1 MGRGHVHVARERGE
15 LLDERSRGVD
25 GSAAAT
31 GGELLD
37 ATGEHARHFDHG
49 RAVLAVGFDV
59 ERRDDRID
67 FDQRH
72 RESRGQR
79 AVGGDVVVVD
89 VAHENAIV
97 AALEADH
104 AVGTERAVDADARGR
119 TSEDGGDDEVLT
131 DFALGKLEVEARP
144 HLVHAEDTGLRLG
157 AWRDHR
163 GVRARGGVSA
173 TAAEAGE
180 SCGESSRQATGG
192 RLARRG
198 LAGRGLTR
206 RGLTGCGRA
215 ILGGRASGRRRSGCR
230 LFGRLTRGERE
241 PCRGQREGAKAHW
254 T

>member
-104 AVGTERAVDADARGR
+104 AVGTERAVDTDTGR
-119 TSEDGGDDEVLT
+119 RSGQHGRDHKILAHFSGGD
-131 DFALGKLEVEARP
+131 FEVEA
-144 HLVHAEDTGLRLG
+144 
-157 AWRDHR
+157 
-163 GVRARGGVSA
+163 
-173 TAAEAGE
+173 
-180 SCGESSRQATGG
+180 
-192 RLARRG
+192 
-198 LAGRGLTR
+198 
-206 RGLTGCGRA
+206 
-215 ILGGRASGRRRSGCR
+215 
-230 LFGRLTRGERE
+230 
-241 PCRGQREGAKAHW
+241 
-254 T
+254 